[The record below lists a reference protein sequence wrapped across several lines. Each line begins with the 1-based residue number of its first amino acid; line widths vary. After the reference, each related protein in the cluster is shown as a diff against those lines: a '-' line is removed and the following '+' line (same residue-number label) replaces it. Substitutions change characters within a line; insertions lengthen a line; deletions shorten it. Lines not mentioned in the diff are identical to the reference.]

1 MKFLNIVLAIS
12 VSLLLISCGDNGKNK
27 RIEASGNIEA
37 VNVTVSAKTMGEV
50 IKIIKDEGAQ
60 VNQGDTIMIIDY
72 ANLDLQ
78 LAQAKAGA
86 DQAEAQLMLLKNGA
100 RKEDIQSAREQ
111 LNQANANFESAKADK
126 DRMTKLFS
134 TNTITKKQ
142 LEDIQNRYEVT
153 SAQLNAAK
161 QNLEKLKNFARPED
175 IKQAKA
181 NYDRQVAAMNIIKKS
196 IKDSYVVS
204 PITGIIVKK
213 FVEQGESVTNL
224 SSLFKAA
231 DLRKVQL
238 VIYVSEE
245 ELGKVKLGQEAEIKT
260 DTYKNKT
267 YKGKVVFISPEA
279 EFTPKNIQTKD
290 ERTKL
295 VFAVKI
301 EIDNPGFELKE
312 GMPADAVIRL

>member
-1 MKFLNIVLAIS
+1 MKFLNILLLIITS
-12 VSLLLISCGDNGKNK
+12 SLLLSCGKNNK
-27 RIEASGNIEA
+27 DKTVEASGNIEA

-50 IKIIKDEGAQ
+50 INIIKDEGSQ
-60 VNQGDTIMIIDY
+60 VNKGDTVMIIDY

-78 LAQAKAGA
+78 LAQAKASA
-86 DQAEAQLMLLKNGA
+86 DQAEAQLQLLKSGA
-100 RKEDIQSAREQ
+100 RKEDIQSAAEQ
-111 LNQANANFESAKADK
+111 LNQAQANFDAAKSDK
-126 DRMTKLFS
+126 IRMSKLFES
-134 TNTITKKQ
+134 NSITKKQ
-142 LEDIQNRYEVT
+142 FEDVQNRYDV
-153 SAQLNAAK
+153 SAAQLNASK
-161 QNLEKLKNFARPED
+161 QNLAKLKTFTRPED
-175 IKQAKA
+175 LKQAKA
-181 NYDRQVAAMNIIKKS
+181 NFDRQTAAINIIKKS
-196 IKDSYVVS
+196 IKDSYVIS
-204 PITGIIVKK
+204 PISGIIVKK

-245 ELGKVKLGQEAEIKT
+245 ELGKVKLGQSTEIKT

-267 YKGKVVFISPEA
+267 YNGKVVFISPEA

-301 EIDNPGFELKE
+301 EIDNPDFELKE
-312 GMPADAVIRL
+312 GMPADATIKL

>member
-1 MKFLNIVLAIS
+1 MKFLNIILAIS
-12 VSLLLISCGDNGKNK
+12 ASLLLMSCGDNGKDK
-27 RIEASGNIEA
+27 KIEASGNIEA

-50 IKIIKDEGAQ
+50 ISILKDEGSR
-60 VNQGDTIMIIDY
+60 VNKGDTVMIIDY

-86 DQAEAQLMLLKNGA
+86 DQAEAQLLLLKNGA
-100 RKEDIQSAREQ
+100 RKEDIQAAQDQ
-111 LNQANANFESAKADK
+111 LNQAKANFESAKSDHE
-126 DRMTKLFS
+126 RMTRLFS

-153 SAQLNAAK
+153 SAQLNVAK
-161 QNLEKLKNFARPED
+161 QNLAKLKNFARPED

-181 NYDRQVAAMNIIKKS
+181 NYDRQLAAINIIKKS

-204 PITGIIVKK
+204 PISGIIVKK
-213 FVEQGESVTNL
+213 FVEQGECVTNL

-245 ELGKVKLGQEAEIKT
+245 ELGKVKLGQDAEIKT

-301 EIDNPGFELKE
+301 EIENPGFELKE

>member
-1 MKFLNIVLAIS
+1 MKFLNILLLIITS
-12 VSLLLISCGDNGKNK
+12 SLLLSCGKNNK
-27 RIEASGNIEA
+27 DKTVEASGNIEA

-50 IKIIKDEGAQ
+50 INIIKDEGSR
-60 VNQGDTIMIIDY
+60 VNKGDTVMIIDY

-78 LAQAKAGA
+78 LAQAKASA
-86 DQAEAQLMLLKNGA
+86 DQAEAQLQLLKSGA
-100 RKEDIQSAREQ
+100 RKEDIQSAAEQ
-111 LNQANANFESAKADK
+111 LNQAQANFDAAKSDK
-126 DRMTKLFS
+126 IRMSKLFES
-134 TNTITKKQ
+134 NSITKKQ
-142 LEDIQNRYEVT
+142 FEDVQNRYDV
-153 SAQLNAAK
+153 SAAQLNASK
-161 QNLEKLKNFARPED
+161 QNLAKLKTFTRPED
-175 IKQAKA
+175 LKQAKA
-181 NYDRQVAAMNIIKKS
+181 NFDRQTAAVNIIKKS
-196 IKDSYVVS
+196 INDSYVIS
-204 PITGIIVKK
+204 PISGIIVKK

-245 ELGKVKLGQEAEIKT
+245 ELGKVKLGQSTEIKT

-267 YKGKVVFISPEA
+267 YNGKVVFISPEA

-301 EIDNPGFELKE
+301 EIDNPDFELKE
-312 GMPADAVIRL
+312 GMPADATIKL

>member
-1 MKFLNIVLAIS
+1 MKFLNIILAVS
-12 VSLLLISCGDNGKNK
+12 ASLLLMSCGDKGNDKK
-27 RIEASGNIEA
+27 IEASGNIEA

-50 IKIIKDEGAQ
+50 IKIVKDEGST

-72 ANLDLQ
+72 TNLDLQ

-86 DQAEAQLMLLKNGA
+86 DQAEAQLLLLKNGA
-100 RKEDIQSAREQ
+100 RKEDIQSAQDQ
-111 LNQANANFESAKADK
+111 LNQALANYESAKTDK
-126 DRMTKLFS
+126 ERMTKLFS

-142 LEDIQNRYEVT
+142 LEDIQNRYDVT
-153 SAQLNAAK
+153 SAQLNSAK
-161 QNLEKLKNFARPED
+161 QNLAKLKNFARPED

-181 NYDRQVAAMNIIKKS
+181 NYDRQLAAMNIIKKS

-204 PITGIIVKK
+204 PISGIIVKK
-213 FVEQGESVTNL
+213 FVEQGECVTNL

-245 ELGKVKLGQEAEIKT
+245 ELGKVKLGQDADITT

-301 EIDNPGFELKE
+301 EIGNPGFELKE